1 MSEFAVNPE
10 SLGGG
15 QAGKSPAETG
25 QISDADQMNA
35 LLGAIS
41 KMMAEAENRQS
52 AALNEMQERISRL
65 AANTRGTKERLPGE
79 FQGAFQQIEDAME
92 QLASKVHNSTA
103 AVNSIDDSTAADN
116 EKKLASLAHHF
127 VFPGDPTQGDAD
139 VTTSNITA
147 VENSYAAPIQV
158 AQPVQYV
165 DVAGNPDGPWDEMA
179 AEKLTQL
186 YESGEAGLPTIVEKL
201 PDAPYVPIPN
211 SPGQTVIPAQT
222 VASMPAVDMEE
233 QRAWFEDNFNQ
244 VLTQIEATAA
254 IASEN
259 EVDHIDL
266 LKQQLEEME
275 GRLQSTMDE
284 LPKGA
289 DLAAL
294 RDIEACIVEFTS
306 QLESTQ
312 SDLERI
318 TQVEALVQ
326 ELTERLSEERLVQ
339 FEKQPD
345 IQQPNIDS
353 EQIAELVAQHV
364 SEVAT
369 GKLISALPEPASID
383 TEALSE
389 VKGLVNNLIAEH
401 RYGGKQTTERLD
413 VLQQATL
420 QLLERLEKVET
431 TQENIAKDMA
441 SLPLAPAQAPVS
453 QVQPEVP
460 AQTPNMQLE
469 RPNLSREPVNA
480 TYRPNSAATIG
491 SLDPEVDELLEA
503 DESNEEQEAATER
516 PNRNNFV
523 AEARKA
529 AARANQRAASELN
542 AGNVRE
548 SVLEEKKETNDG
560 KADAQKTARTS
571 RTRLAIAAIA
581 LAVIGIGAGNFLFK
595 MTATP
600 PTGDSNPPAKI
611 ESNQSPSSTT
621 GSAVSPTRQ
630 QPLQNQVPAV
640 KKAVATNQDG
650 VPIGVALE
658 KASDSFPTA
667 AIARQQRQQELAAL
681 STRTGATQPTAEAV
695 PTSLIPVEP
704 QASQTITGRS
714 SQLSKDMPSALVG
727 PLSLRLAAA
736 SGDLSATFEVGAR
749 YAEGKGIRQNFKE
762 AARWYTKSAT
772 RGFALAQYRLATLY
786 ERGLGVDKDLSRAKI
801 WYERAARQG
810 NVKSMHNLAVITA
823 GSGTGQSDYGQAA
836 RWFTEAANR
845 GLADSQFNLAIL
857 YQNGLGVTKD
867 LKQAYH
873 WFGLAARAGDKDADA
888 RRKNLIS
895 EMKPSDVARADSTIQ
910 QWRRKG
916 ISRLANYAYYAGLQ
930 WKKRTQNKNQ

>member
-10 SLGGG
+10 SLSGG

-25 QISDADQMNA
+25 PISNADSMNA

-41 KMMAEAENRQS
+41 KMMAESENRQS

-92 QLASKVHNSTA
+92 QLASKVHNSAA
-103 AVNSIDDSTAADN
+103 AVSAEDNDTATDSQ
-116 EKKLASLAHHF
+116 KKLASLAHHF
-127 VFPGDPTQGDAD
+127 AFPSAPAQSEAD
-139 VTTSNITA
+139 LMTSNSTA
-147 VENSYAAPIQV
+147 SENSYAAALQATHP
-158 AQPVQYV
+158 AGYV
-165 DVAGNPDGPWDEMA
+165 DVAGNPDDPWDEMA

-186 YESGEAGLPTIVEKL
+186 YESGEAGLPAVTEKFV
-201 PDAPYVPIPN
+201 DSPYVPIPN
-211 SPGQTVIPAQT
+211 STSQTVVPVQT
-222 VASMPAVDMEE
+222 VAAIPAVDMEE

-244 VLTQIEATAA
+244 VITQIEATAA
-254 IASEN
+254 VANEN
-259 EVDHIDL
+259 EVDHIEL
-266 LKQQLEEME
+266 LKQQLEQME
-275 GRLQSTMDE
+275 GRLQSAMDE
-284 LPKGA
+284 LPKGT

-294 RDIEACIVEFTS
+294 RDIEACIVEFTA

-312 SDLERI
+312 SELERI

-326 ELTERLSEERLVQ
+326 ELTERLSEERLVE
-339 FEKQPD
+339 FEKQSD
-345 IQQPNIDS
+345 VQQPNIDS

-369 GKLISALPEPASID
+369 GKLISALPEPASLD

-389 VKGLVNNLIAEH
+389 VKGLVNNLIAEQ
-401 RYGGKQTTERLD
+401 RNGGKQTTERLD

-441 SLPLAPAQAPVS
+441 SLPVASPQAPAPQLQPELPAQAPK
-453 QVQPEVP
+453 
-460 AQTPNMQLE
+460 AQLE
-469 RPNLSREPVNA
+469 RPNASREALNSS
-480 TYRPNSAATIG
+480 YRPNAAATIG

-503 DESNEEQEAATER
+503 EDDSEELELATER

-542 AGNVRE
+542 AGNPRE
-548 SVLEEKKETNDG
+548 SVLEEKRETKDG
-560 KADAQKTARTS
+560 KGDSPKTARTS
-571 RTRLAIAAIA
+571 RTRLAIAVVA

-595 MTATP
+595 MTAAP
-600 PTGDSNPPAKI
+600 PAASSNPPAKI
-611 ESNQSPSSTT
+611 ESSETPSSTT
-621 GSAVSPTRQ
+621 GSAVSPTHQR
-630 QPLQNQVPAV
+630 PLQNPVPAV
-640 KKAVATNQDG
+640 KRAVATNQDG

-681 STRTGATQPTAEAV
+681 STKTGATQPTAEAV

-704 QASQTITGRS
+704 PANQTITGRS

-736 SGDLSATFEVGAR
+736 SGDPSATFEVGAR
-749 YAEGKGIRQNFKE
+749 YAEGKGLRQNFKE

-772 RGFALAQYRLATLY
+772 KGFALAQYRLATLY
-786 ERGLGVDKDLSRAKI
+786 ERGLGVEKDLSRAKI

-867 LKQAYH
+867 LKQSYH

-888 RRKNLIS
+888 RRKSLIS
-895 EMKPSDVARADSTIQ
+895 EMKPNDVAQADSIIQ

-916 ISRLANYAYYAGLQ
+916 ISRLANDSHYAGLQ
-930 WKKRTQNKNQ
+930 WKKRTQNKQ